1 MPPSGRSRAAQMCR
15 PYGVNGPGALARQTQ
30 ARLWNRIRPKFLH
43 TQGPVARIE
52 WQKAPQILRAGNV
65 LPTSRGNPR
74 KWGPGKAV
82 LWT

>member
-1 MPPSGRSRAAQMCR
+1 MPPSGRSRAAQMYR

-30 ARLWNRIRPKFLH
+30 AHWWNRTSPNFPQS
-43 TQGPVARIE
+43 QGPVARIE
-52 WQKAPQILRAGNV
+52 WQKATQILRAGNV